1 MPSRELKRPSAL
13 PKLLAKVRRTLS
25 PPPSLKKPPRTESSA
40 WSTDFFRITLTTP
53 AMASEP
59 YSDDW
64 PPGSTS
70 MRSISATG
78 MPLMLLNTSA
88 PL

>member
-1 MPSRELKRPSAL
+1 MR
-13 PKLLAKVRRTLS
+13 
-25 PPPSLKKPPRTESSA
+25 
-40 WSTDFFRITLTTP
+40 FFRMTLMTP
-53 AMASEP
+53 AIASEP
-59 YSDDW
+59 YREDW

-78 MPLMLLNTSA
+78 MPLMLLNTSE